1 MITGHDLRNIIA
13 VMRNIDRD
21 QIEAEAGRI
30 TDKAWSDF
38 RDNPCH
44 GYLQF
49 GGHLQD
55 SVARIV
61 SSRLLGKIAA

>member
-30 TDKAWSDF
+30 TDAFWVEF
-38 RDNPCH
+38 QANPYRSFLRMNDH
-44 GYLQF
+44 GQA
-49 GGHLQD
+49 G
-55 SVARIV
+55 VARVV
-61 SSRLLGKIAA
+61 SERLPS